1 MTFQDSSERRFLRGD
16 QPMVPPLWID
26 QLSQEL
32 LLTAQAFQQLQIALT
47 AKFK

>member
-1 MTFQDSSERRFLRGD
+1 MTFQDTSERLFLRAD
-16 QPMVPPLWID
+16 QPLGHPLWLD
-26 QLSQEL
+26 QLAQEL